1 MVKPWLKHQQISDR
15 FHCIPI
21 VFPVFLL
28 EITIFFLRFSWLRCW
43 TLRCTRPTTPTTPT
57 TPRWPRSGRLQRKRR
72 RTRHQGG
79 GGDVA
84 PHMAPNRRFKKN
96 DRNMGVSENSV
107 YRTPL
112 YPLVLLIIIP
122 IKWLFHWEYTLFSDK
137 PTCHNMTHMFEGLR
151 LKNRKPCRHMN
162 RTSRSCHELLQL
174 MSTPV
179 CTSIDFRIKSKRKL
193 FLKNIQ
199 FWAVDDVDPSS
210 YEGFRQ
216 FRKEKKLNSTRQK
229 L

>member
-1 MVKPWLKHQQISDR
+1 MVKPSTNQRS
-15 FHCIPI
+15 IPLYSHGL
-21 VFPVFLL
+21 PGFLAWNHH
-28 EITIFFLRFSWLRCW
+28 FFLRFSWLRCW

-57 TPRWPRSGRLQRKRR
+57 TWPRWPRSGRLQRKWRR
-72 RTRHQGG
+72 HGTRAEVEMWHQVTWHPIEGLKTTIETW
-79 GGDVA
+79 
-84 PHMAPNRRFKKN
+84 H
-96 DRNMGVSENSV
+96 NS
-107 YRTPL
+107 
-112 YPLVLLIIIP
+112 
-122 IKWLFHWEYTLFSDK
+122 
-137 PTCHNMTHMFEGLR
+137 HNMTTCLRDFEGLS

-179 CTSIDFRIKSKRKL
+179 CTSIDFRTKSKRKL

-216 FRKEKKLNSTRQK
+216 FRKEKNLNSTRQK